1 MTINNLTESIHKS
14 NVVEDDWV
22 EIDEVFNLE
31 SSADDGDFCHLLQFL
46 SAMLSRTG
54 GRCTNGVSEK
64 INLL

>member
-31 SSADDGDFCHLLQFL
+31 SSAGLLTPLYLVQP
-46 SAMLSRTG
+46 
-54 GRCTNGVSEK
+54 NV
-64 INLL
+64 LLAKSDSDRE